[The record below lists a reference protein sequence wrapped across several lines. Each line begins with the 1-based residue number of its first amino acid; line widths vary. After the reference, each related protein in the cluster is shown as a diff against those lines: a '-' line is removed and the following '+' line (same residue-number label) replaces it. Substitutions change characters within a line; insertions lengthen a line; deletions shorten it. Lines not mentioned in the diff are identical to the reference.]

1 MFKLAY
7 IFLSLAL
14 TLVGLLCPPGNA
26 QEMGGKYYVGTLQ
39 TESADF
45 KSAVSGETLIQS
57 IYLLNA
63 QKLVFG
69 DDSLPIGRSIK
80 DAILFKSLAPSV
92 VLIMTETGLGS
103 GSLISPDG
111 RILTNKHVVGDAK
124 KVAVFFKPE
133 RESMKIT
140 KDNLIMGEVIKID
153 DIADLALVKIK
164 DVPLGR
170 VPVKLGA
177 EEEIGV
183 GLDVHAIGHPKGE
196 YWTYTKG
203 VISQYRP
210 DFEWQGGDGDTA
222 HVANVIQTQ
231 TPINP
236 GNSGGPLFLDSGAL
250 IGVNSFKS
258 SNSEGLNF
266 AVSIDVVR
274 EFLRRPNDRVVKTTA
289 KKQKCEVK
297 TLYQGRTQKNDGDME
312 VYDLNCSGRK
322 TIDFVCPDDIK
333 ASFIARFYRKSAEKA
348 DGVVFS
354 KGRTDTWEVSYW
366 DNNYDETWSTVGL
379 HPKGELIPSEYIPRA
394 EYEKNK
400 K

>member
-1 MFKLAY
+1 MFKLAHFSLTLALSG
-7 IFLSLAL
+7 FLSPSGY
-14 TLVGLLCPPGNA
+14 T
-26 QEMGGKYYVGTLQ
+26 QEMGGKHDVGTPQ
-39 TESADF
+39 TSVQAF
-45 KSAVSGETLIQS
+45 RSAVSSETFIES
-57 IYLLNA
+57 IYLLKA

-80 DAILFKSLAPSV
+80 DAMLFKSLAPSV
-92 VLIMTETGLGS
+92 VLIMTEDGLGS
-103 GSLISPDG
+103 GSLISQDG

-124 KVAVFFKPE
+124 KVGVFFKPE
-133 RESMKIT
+133 RESVKIT
-140 KDNLIMGEVIKID
+140 KDNLIIGEVIKID
-153 DIADLALVKIK
+153 DVADLAIVKVK

-170 VPVKLGA
+170 IPVKLGA

-210 DFEWQGGDGDTA
+210 DFEWQGGDNDTA

-266 AVSIDVVR
+266 AVSIDVVK
-274 EFLRRPNDRVVKTTA
+274 EFLRRPTDRVVKTSA

-312 VYDLNCSGRK
+312 VYDSNCSGRK
-322 TIDFVCPDDIK
+322 TIDFIYPDDIK
-333 ASFIARFYRKSAEKA
+333 ASFIARFYRKSADKA
-348 DGVVFS
+348 DVVVFS
-354 KGRTDTWEVSYW
+354 KGRTDKWDVSYW